1 MTQTIFNLKIKQKET
16 METSIKI
23 LVLIGFFSFHQSC
36 NTEES
41 DTPTQ
46 KEKIDLIDGI
56 YLLNGDRDGVP
67 IVRNNTNESYLLNPQ
82 PFLKSVD
89 YKSVDILEESN
100 GMYSVR
106 INLHEESN
114 QKWHKTI
121 EEYGIHYVGFVLN
134 NELITVIKVRGE
146 DKQDDVYL
154 QCFSLDRAEVEE
166 VSEQIMPEIK

>member
-1 MTQTIFNLKIKQKET
+1 
-16 METSIKI
+16 METTIKI
-23 LVLIGFFSFHQSC
+23 LILISFFSFHQSC
-36 NTEES
+36 DIEKS

-67 IVRNNTNESYLLNPQ
+67 MVRNNANESYLLNPK
-82 PFLKSVD
+82 PFITSED

-100 GMYSVR
+100 GMFSVR
-106 INLHEESN
+106 INLHEESIH
-114 QKWHKTI
+114 KWKKTI
-121 EEYGIHYVGFVLN
+121 EEYGIHYVGCVEN

-154 QCFSLDRAEVEE
+154 QCFTPDRAEIEA
-166 VSEQIMPEIK
+166 VSAEIMPEN